1 MTRKEECDMQIRRH
15 RRPEV
20 PMLNTA
26 SLPDL
31 IFTVLFF
38 FMMVTH
44 MRNVTPKVQYHVP
57 EGKELTR
64 LSKKNIIYYIYIG
77 EPTQPANAPR
87 QEHKTLIQLNN
98 KYVTPADI
106 TDYMT
111 FEMASMIPSER
122 DRVMVSIKA
131 DRSTHMRIIS
141 DVRQALRQAGVRR
154 ISLSATGV
162 NDKLIQK

>member
-1 MTRKEECDMQIRRH
+1 MQIRRH

-44 MRNVTPKVQYHVP
+44 MRTVTPKVKYHVP
-57 EGKELTR
+57 NGSELTR

-77 EPTQPANAPR
+77 VPEKSVSDFDNGGVTR
-87 QEHKTLIQLNN
+87 IQLND
-98 KYVTPADI
+98 KFVTPADI

-111 FEMASMIPSER
+111 YEMASMMPSER
-122 DRVMVSIKA
+122 DRVMVSVKA

-141 DVRQALRQAGVRR
+141 DVRQALREAGVRR
-154 ISLSATGV
+154 VSFSATGV
-162 NDKLIQK
+162 NDKLTEK